1 MANYIVRLL
10 IWLIENQV
18 HSQVIFPLTDVGK
31 KLIFFSDF
39 IEIFLKI
46 IYNVERGKVLS
57 AESSSKRYKNGISE
71 REESEFEL
79 MAD

>member
-1 MANYIVRLL
+1 MLK
-10 IWLIENQV
+10 
-18 HSQVIFPLTDVGK
+18 K

-46 IYNVERGKVLS
+46 KYNVERGKVLS
-57 AESSSKRYKNGISE
+57 RVQKKIYKNGISE